1 MNKGKQVDKR
11 NFLLK
16 GWEIFGDIFMINVM
30 FVLCSLPIVTIGASL
45 CALYAMSMKL
55 VQRED
60 GSIASGFIREF
71 KRNFKQGTIAW
82 LVVVFACVAIWG
94 ELFYIINFGGMMGK
108 VYTVVVVLEIVAL
121 ALVLP
126 FLFPLIS
133 RYENTLWNT
142 IKNSFL
148 LSISNLG
155 KWLKIFLAWF
165 APIALSV
172 AEPKVFFNTWYLWL
186 IIAFGLIG
194 YGTSHSL
201 LTVFE
206 RVSEV
211 KVEKVERDEKEQAEV
226 LKSKKYKNISK
237 RANMNAEA
245 DKDGN
250 E

>member
-11 NFLLK
+11 NFLIK
-16 GWEIFGDIFMINVM
+16 AWEIFGDIFMINVM
-30 FVLCSLPIVTIGASL
+30 FVLCSLPIFTIGASL

-55 VQRED
+55 VHRED
-60 GSIASGFIREF
+60 GSITKGFIREF
-71 KRNFKQGTIAW
+71 KRNFKQGTAAW
-82 LVVVFACVAIWG
+82 LIVLFAFVAIWG
-94 ELFYIINFGGMMGK
+94 ELFYMMNFDGVMAK
-108 VYTVVVVLEIVAL
+108 VYVVVVVLEIVAL

-126 FLFPLIS
+126 FLFPLIA

-142 IKNSFL
+142 FRNAFL
-148 LSISNLG
+148 LSLSNLG

-186 IIAFGLIG
+186 VMAFGLIG

-201 LTVFE
+201 LSVFE
-206 RVSEV
+206 RVGNV
-211 KVEKVERDEKEQAEV
+211 KEENVQREETEKKAAE
-226 LKSKKYKNISK
+226 KKYKNISK
-237 RANMNAEA
+237 RAMMTSEI
-245 DKDGN
+245 DMD